1 MKALRDICES
11 SELKLTES
19 AQKRGVLGVVEGVF
33 FVADR
38 PSRNGRLYPRE
49 LWENVL
55 RSEDVNRLLQNR
67 LMIGTVGH
75 DEVDFDSLIRDQKAS
90 HVVTELRMLPDGRG
104 YGKAEIL
111 DTPVGR
117 ILHTLLKSGS
127 RMSVSSKG
135 YGDYSGMTAEGIQEV
150 DPNSY
155 VLERFDFVVDPGF
168 LEARPSLKEQYEK
181 AIKDRS
187 EDTDVVR
194 KLVRIKQDLEE
205 RLAKFKK
212 GMGTDEFDAKLEE
225 LCDKLVEEFGIHPD
239 DLKGKTYAEILEKIN
254 TSLDSIKAKLASS
267 SSLDEK
273 GESKMTDKRDEL
285 REKLR
290 ERIRERIR
298 QRLAEKR
305 EGESERLESKKVDR
319 KALLERIRCR
329 MKIRQLLRERRER
342 MLGRPSISPLRRRP
356 LERLLEKSDGRS
368 VMIRQKDMSLTE
380 RKDYGG
386 IKLDPESV
394 EVILGKLERRG
405 VTRDDFQKHE
415 VRTLLR
421 DGQIYVEVSDYSRK
435 TDDDYPDYSD
445 YHSYLGFR
453 HLRRIGALMKRM
465 QSEGFD
471 IEYRNL
477 PRGGKWGVV
486 YILRGIP
493 DWVEELIGT
502 ETPPV
507 RESVDAKRMRFLL
520 RKALP
525 VIKEVNRL
533 GGIENIRKS
542 LKESKETLTGIGK
555 KLLEEYASKLSA
567 MTGVDKESAKKLIK
581 KYGFEEA
588 KAQLKAR
595 KGISESNVPRK
606 VITDSPVTSSSEDRP
621 LSEVIL
627 KRIDEQVKKRPAA
640 LPQDI
645 YKP

>member
-33 FVADR
+33 FVSDR

-150 DPNSY
+150 DPSSY

-267 SSLDEK
+267 SLDEK
-273 GESKMTDKRDEL
+273 GESTMTDKRDEL

-305 EGESERLESKKVDR
+305 EGKSARSGSKKIDH
-319 KALLERIRCR
+319 KALLERIRRR

-342 MLGRPSISPLRRRP
+342 MLDRPSISPLRRR
-356 LERLLEKSDGRS
+356 L
-368 VMIRQKDMSLTE
+368 
-380 RKDYGG
+380 
-386 IKLDPESV
+386 
-394 EVILGKLERRG
+394 LERRG
-405 VTRDDFQKHE
+405 EELDD
-415 VRTLLR
+415 RPAAL
-421 DGQIYVEVSDYSRK
+421 SS
-435 TDDDYPDYSD
+435 
-445 YHSYLGFR
+445 
-453 HLRRIGALMKRM
+453 LRRRLLERRLERLRARRRLLGRPVGREIPSVHKR
-465 QSEGFD
+465 E
-471 IEYRNL
+471 
-477 PRGGKWGVV
+477 V
-486 YILRGIP
+486 
-493 DWVEELIGT
+493 
-502 ETPPV
+502 PPV
-507 RESVDAKRMRFLL
+507 RESVDVERMRSLL
-520 RKALP
+520 RRALP
-525 VIKEVNRL
+525 IIKEVNRL

-542 LKESKETLTGIGK
+542 LKESKATLTGIGK

-588 KAQLKAR
+588 KAQLKVR
-595 KGISESNVPRK
+595 KGISESNMPRK
-606 VITDSPVTSSSEDRP
+606 VITDSPVTSGSEDRP

>member
-225 LCDKLVEEFGIHPD
+225 LCDKLVEEFGIRPD

-254 TSLDSIKAKLASS
+254 ASLDSIKAKLALSS

-273 GESKMTDKRDEL
+273 GEDKMTDKRDEL

-305 EGESERLESKKVDR
+305 EGRSERSGSKKIDR
-319 KALLERIRCR
+319 KALLERIRRR

-342 MLGRPSISPLRRRP
+342 MLDRPSISPLRRRL
-356 LERLLEKSDGRS
+356 LERLDDRPA
-368 VMIRQKDMSLTE
+368 MIRQISLTE
-380 RKDYGG
+380 RMRDYGG

-394 EVILGKLERRG
+394 EIVLKGLERRRI
-405 VTRDDFQKHE
+405 VRNDFQKHE
-415 VRTLLR
+415 VRSLLK
-421 DGQIYVEVSDYSRK
+421 DGQLYVEVDYARGG
-435 TDDDYPDYSD
+435 TADDYPDYHD
-445 YHSYLGFR
+445 YLGFR
-453 HLRRIGALMKRM
+453 YQRSISSFMKRL
-465 QSEGFD
+465 QNAGFD
-471 IEYRNL
+471 IEHI
-477 PRGGKWGVV
+477 PSSRGGKWRAV
-486 YILRGIP
+486 YVLRGLP
-493 DWVEELIGT
+493 DWVEDLI
-502 ETPPV
+502 ETGVPPAYS
-507 RESVDAKRMRFLL
+507 ESVDSERMRALL

-555 KLLEEYASKLSA
+555 KLLEEYANKLSA

-595 KGISESNVPRK
+595 KGISEGNMPRK

>member
-212 GMGTDEFDAKLEE
+212 GMGTDEFDTKLEE

-239 DLKGKTYAEILEKIN
+239 DLKGKTYAEILEKVSA
-254 TSLDSIKAKLASS
+254 SLDSIKAKLALSS
-267 SSLDEK
+267 SSLDKK
-273 GESKMTDKRDEL
+273 GEDKMTDKRDEL

-298 QRLAEKR
+298 QRLAERHK
-305 EGESERLESKKVDR
+305 EESERPEFKKADR
-319 KALLERIRCR
+319 KALLERIRRR
-329 MKIRQLLRERRER
+329 MRLRQLLRERRER
-342 MLGRPSISPLRRRP
+342 MLNRPSISPLRRRLLERREEELDDRP
-356 LERLLEKSDGRS
+356 AALSSLRRRLLERRLERLRA
-368 VMIRQKDMSLTE
+368 
-380 RKDYGG
+380 
-386 IKLDPESV
+386 
-394 EVILGKLERRG
+394 RR
-405 VTRDDFQKHE
+405 R
-415 VRTLLR
+415 LLR
-421 DGQIYVEVSDYSRK
+421 RPVER
-435 TDDDYPDYSD
+435 
-445 YHSYLGFR
+445 
-453 HLRRIGALMKRM
+453 
-465 QSEGFD
+465 
-471 IEYRNL
+471 
-477 PRGGKWGVV
+477 
-486 YILRGIP
+486 
-493 DWVEELIGT
+493 EEV
-502 ETPPV
+502 PPV
-507 RESVDAKRMRFLL
+507 RESVDIERMRSLL

-525 VIKEVNRL
+525 IIKEVNRL

-542 LKESKETLTGIGK
+542 LKESKETLTRIGK
-555 KLLEEYASKLSA
+555 KLLEEYANKLSA

-595 KGISESNVPRK
+595 KGISESNMPRK

>member
-150 DPNSY
+150 DPSSY

-212 GMGTDEFDAKLEE
+212 GVGTDEFDAKLEE
-225 LCDKLVEEFGIHPD
+225 LCDKLVEEFGIHSD

-254 TSLDSIKAKLASS
+254 ASLDSIKAKLASLP
-267 SSLDEK
+267 SLDEK
-273 GESKMTDKRDEL
+273 GENEMTDKRDEL
-285 REKLR
+285 REK
-290 ERIRERIR
+290 IRERIR

-305 EGESERLESKKVDR
+305 EGKSERSGSEKIDR
-319 KALLERIRCR
+319 KALLERIRRR

-342 MLGRPSISPLRRRP
+342 MLDRPSISPLRRRLLERREEELGDRP
-356 LERLLEKSDGRS
+356 AALSSLRRRLLERRLERLRA
-368 VMIRQKDMSLTE
+368 
-380 RKDYGG
+380 
-386 IKLDPESV
+386 
-394 EVILGKLERRG
+394 RR
-405 VTRDDFQKHE
+405 R
-415 VRTLLR
+415 LLR
-421 DGQIYVEVSDYSRK
+421 RPIEREEV
-435 TDDDYPDYSD
+435 
-445 YHSYLGFR
+445 
-453 HLRRIGALMKRM
+453 
-465 QSEGFD
+465 
-471 IEYRNL
+471 
-477 PRGGKWGVV
+477 
-486 YILRGIP
+486 
-493 DWVEELIGT
+493 
-502 ETPPV
+502 PPV
-507 RESVDAKRMRFLL
+507 RESADVERMRSLL

-525 VIKEVNRL
+525 IIKEVNRL
-533 GGIENIRKS
+533 GGIENIRRS

-588 KAQLKAR
+588 KAQLKVR
-595 KGISESNVPRK
+595 KGISESNMPRK

>member
-212 GMGTDEFDAKLEE
+212 GMGTDEFDTKLEE

-239 DLKGKTYAEILEKIN
+239 DLKGKTYAEILEKVSA
-254 TSLDSIKAKLASS
+254 SLDSIKAKLASS
-267 SSLDEK
+267 SSSLDKK
-273 GESKMTDKRDEL
+273 GEDKMTDKRDEL

-298 QRLAEKR
+298 QRLAEKH
-305 EGESERLESKKVDR
+305 EEESERPESKKADR
-319 KALLERIRCR
+319 KALLERTRRR
-329 MKIRQLLRERRER
+329 MRIRQLLRERRER
-342 MLGRPSISPLRRRP
+342 MLDRPSTSPLRRQLLERREEELDDRP
-356 LERLLEKSDGRS
+356 AALSSLRRRLLERRLERLRA
-368 VMIRQKDMSLTE
+368 
-380 RKDYGG
+380 
-386 IKLDPESV
+386 
-394 EVILGKLERRG
+394 RR
-405 VTRDDFQKHE
+405 RF
-415 VRTLLR
+415 
-421 DGQIYVEVSDYSRK
+421 
-435 TDDDYPDYSD
+435 
-445 YHSYLGFR
+445 
-453 HLRRIGALMKRM
+453 LRRP
-465 QSEGFD
+465 
-471 IEYRNL
+471 IERE
-477 PRGGKWGVV
+477 V
-486 YILRGIP
+486 
-493 DWVEELIGT
+493 
-502 ETPPV
+502 PPV
-507 RESVDAKRMRFLL
+507 RESVDVERMKALL

-542 LKESKETLTGIGK
+542 LKESKATLTGIGK

-595 KGISESNVPRK
+595 KGISESNMPRK

>member
-33 FVADR
+33 FVSDR

-205 RLAKFKK
+205 RLAKFRK

-239 DLKGKTYAEILEKIN
+239 DLKGKTYAEILEKVN
-254 TSLDSIKAKLASS
+254 ASLDSIKAKLASS

-273 GESKMTDKRDEL
+273 GEDKMTDKRDEL

-290 ERIRERIR
+290 ERIRERVR

-305 EGESERLESKKVDR
+305 EGKSERPESKKVGR
-319 KALLERIRCR
+319 EALLERIRRR
-329 MKIRQLLRERRER
+329 MRIRQLLRERRER
-342 MLGRPSISPLRRRP
+342 MLDRPSISPLRRRLLERRERVLDDRTAELSSLRRRLLERR
-356 LERLLEKSDGRS
+356 LERLRA
-368 VMIRQKDMSLTE
+368 
-380 RKDYGG
+380 
-386 IKLDPESV
+386 
-394 EVILGKLERRG
+394 RR
-405 VTRDDFQKHE
+405 R
-415 VRTLLR
+415 LLR
-421 DGQIYVEVSDYSRK
+421 RPVEREEVPPAYEFVD
-435 TDDDYPDYSD
+435 
-445 YHSYLGFR
+445 
-453 HLRRIGALMKRM
+453 
-465 QSEGFD
+465 
-471 IEYRNL
+471 
-477 PRGGKWGVV
+477 
-486 YILRGIP
+486 
-493 DWVEELIGT
+493 VE
-502 ETPPV
+502 
-507 RESVDAKRMRFLL
+507 RMRSLL

-525 VIKEVNRL
+525 IIKEVNRL

-595 KGISESNVPRK
+595 KGISESNMPRK
-606 VITDSPVTSSSEDRP
+606 VVTDSPVTSSSEDRP

>member
-212 GMGTDEFDAKLEE
+212 GMGTDEFDTKLEE

-267 SSLDEK
+267 SLDEK
-273 GESKMTDKRDEL
+273 GEDKMTDKRDEL

-305 EGESERLESKKVDR
+305 EGESERPESKKVDR
-319 KALLERIRCR
+319 KALLERIRRR

-342 MLGRPSISPLRRRP
+342 MLDRPSISPLRRRLLERREEGLDDRP
-356 LERLLEKSDGRS
+356 TALPSLRRRLLERRLERLRA
-368 VMIRQKDMSLTE
+368 
-380 RKDYGG
+380 
-386 IKLDPESV
+386 
-394 EVILGKLERRG
+394 RR
-405 VTRDDFQKHE
+405 R
-415 VRTLLR
+415 LLR
-421 DGQIYVEVSDYSRK
+421 RPIEREV
-435 TDDDYPDYSD
+435 
-445 YHSYLGFR
+445 
-453 HLRRIGALMKRM
+453 
-465 QSEGFD
+465 
-471 IEYRNL
+471 
-477 PRGGKWGVV
+477 
-486 YILRGIP
+486 
-493 DWVEELIGT
+493 
-502 ETPPV
+502 PPV
-507 RESVDAKRMRFLL
+507 RESVDVERMKALL

-555 KLLEEYASKLSA
+555 KLLEEYANKLSA

-595 KGISESNVPRK
+595 KGISESNMPRK

>member
-150 DPNSY
+150 DPSSY

-212 GMGTDEFDAKLEE
+212 GVGTDEFDAKLEE
-225 LCDKLVEEFGIHPD
+225 LCDKLVEEFGIHSD

-254 TSLDSIKAKLASS
+254 ASLDSIKAKLASLP
-267 SSLDEK
+267 SLDEK
-273 GESKMTDKRDEL
+273 GENEMTDKRDEL
-285 REKLR
+285 REK
-290 ERIRERIR
+290 IRERIR

-305 EGESERLESKKVDR
+305 EGKSEESEPEKIDR
-319 KALLERIRCR
+319 KVLLERIRRR

-342 MLGRPSISPLRRRP
+342 MLDRPSISPFRRQLLERREEELDDRPAALSSLRRRLLERR
-356 LERLLEKSDGRS
+356 LERLRA
-368 VMIRQKDMSLTE
+368 
-380 RKDYGG
+380 
-386 IKLDPESV
+386 
-394 EVILGKLERRG
+394 RR
-405 VTRDDFQKHE
+405 R
-415 VRTLLR
+415 LLR
-421 DGQIYVEVSDYSRK
+421 RPIEREEV
-435 TDDDYPDYSD
+435 
-445 YHSYLGFR
+445 
-453 HLRRIGALMKRM
+453 
-465 QSEGFD
+465 
-471 IEYRNL
+471 
-477 PRGGKWGVV
+477 
-486 YILRGIP
+486 
-493 DWVEELIGT
+493 
-502 ETPPV
+502 PPV
-507 RESVDAKRMRFLL
+507 RESADVERMRSLL

-525 VIKEVNRL
+525 IIKEVNRL
-533 GGIENIRKS
+533 GGIENIRRS

-588 KAQLKAR
+588 KAQLKVR
-595 KGISESNVPRK
+595 KGISESNMPRK
-606 VITDSPVTSSSEDRP
+606 VITDSPVTSSSEGRP